1 MQSTPAF
8 GLSNQA
14 ATALTTDLRATDNNK
29 SVLFI
34 DSGVQSAASLT
45 SQVTAGT
52 SVYVLDANQD
62 AVSQMTQVLSG
73 MSGVDSVQIASHG
86 RNGGLQLGQSWLDVE
101 SLPSYVAQLKSWAG
115 ALSANADI
123 LLYGCN
129 VAADATGKAFV
140 NLLAQATGADVAA
153 SDDLTGNAALGGD
166 WDLEF
171 QVGKVALDVMQRV
184 PGLQEYTGLF
194 ALDAAL
200 ESAKII
206 APSPIGVAAEV
217 IDAKGNIYRIGGIGA
232 QTVDFDPGVGV
243 VNLTS
248 EGRDL
253 FIQKLDANNNLLWVK
268 QWDVNPTGTDS
279 VLASKISIDANE
291 NVYISGGFQGS
302 IDFNPGTE
310 VANLTNANAGANAGF
325 IEKLDASGNFLWT
338 KQINL
343 GYSEPLVDK
352 SGNIYLSGDFTGT
365 VDLDP
370 GAGSFLVTDQDTRG
384 DLFASKLDTD
394 GNLIWAKQ
402 FVSTIGDPKL
412 TSAAV
417 FIGGSVSL
425 STSRL
430 DENGNLYLKVKGN
443 NSDVTLEP
451 GKTLQLPHSFDI
463 YRKSE
468 YEILFNTSGEL
479 IGTAQYPVVD
489 LTAGE
494 SESVLDPLMDISGN
508 IVSISGTKLSK
519 TNQAGENLWVT
530 EFPGIRTSR
539 YLPMRQDASGNS
551 YIFDHRPYDYRNT
564 GITKV
569 SATGQVLW
577 NKQFSSNREVKINDI
592 KFDAAGNVYT
602 VGSFRGT
609 TDMDPGAGSLNFV
622 SQAEVE
628 VGYGNDI
635 FINKLDSNG
644 NLVWA
649 KQIGGAG
656 NDVATKLRL
665 DALGNV
671 HVEGTFNDVVDFD
684 PSVGITNLGTLG
696 KSERFDLTLKQVDN
710 TVSIVTTPEAVT
722 VNSVT
727 QAVTINSPNPTT
739 GQTESTVLTYG
750 SEFGQIAGQTVVLED
765 KWKVIEKTDL
775 NRDGVTDVVLHSN
788 SKDEARVWQ
797 VNAAGQLTSSQS
809 VKGQDG
815 QTLKTGRQDWD
826 LVGTADAD
834 KDGILDLVWRNQTTD
849 ETAFWFM
856 QADGI
861 TVKSYDYLRGN
872 SGEVV
877 KTYNPNW
884 KIIDVSDFDGD
895 GSADILFS
903 LPESNQTAIARLKD
917 KTFVDFQ
924 YIASKPDA
932 SLVLQKIADI
942 NSDGIADI
950 SWKNASNG
958 QVTVQTLKFESNVWR
973 GNDFKL
979 VDDLKAV

>member
-8 GLSNQA
+8 GFSNQA

-62 AVSQMTQVLSG
+62 AVAQMTQVLSG

-86 RNGGLQLGQSWLDVE
+86 RNGGLQLGQSWLAVG

-171 QVGKVALDVMQRV
+171 QVGQVALDVMQRV
-184 PGLQEYTGLF
+184 PGFQEYTGLF

-200 ESAKII
+200 ESARII
-206 APSPIGVAAEV
+206 APSPISVSAEA

-268 QWDVNPTGTDS
+268 QWDLNPTGTDS
-279 VLASKISIDANE
+279 VEASKISIDANE
-291 NVYISGGFQGS
+291 NVYISGSFKGS

-310 VANLTNANAGANAGF
+310 VSNLTSPNADF
-325 IEKLDASGNFLWT
+325 IEKLDASGSFLWA
-338 KQINL
+338 KQLEL
-343 GYSEPLVDK
+343 GYSNLVDK
-352 SGNIYLSGDFTGT
+352 SGNVYLTS
-365 VDLDP
+365 
-370 GAGSFLVTDQDTRG
+370 ASS
-384 DLFASKLDTD
+384 ASKLDTD
-394 GNLIWAKQ
+394 GNLTWVKQ
-402 FVSTIGDPKL
+402 FATTVDRTPIL
-412 TSAAV
+412 TTGAFFVDATGV
-417 FIGGSVSL
+417 RL

-430 DENGNLYLKVKGN
+430 DVDGNVYLTINGLA
-443 NSDVTLEP
+443 SDVEISP
-451 GKTLQLPHSFDI
+451 GKIIQFPRPGVLPSTPGSNG
-463 YRKSE
+463 YYSSAE
-468 YEILFNTSGEL
+468 YEVLLNTSGEL
-479 IGTAQYPVVD
+479 IGTSQYPV
-489 LTAGE
+489 LNYSGLGSTIGAE
-494 SESVLDPLMDISGN
+494 LNPLNPLMDGSGN

-519 TNQAGENLWVT
+519 TNQAGEKLWIA
-530 EFPGIRTSR
+530 ELPAISTSR
-539 YLPMRQDASGNS
+539 FLPMLQDASGNT
-551 YIFDHRPYDYRNT
+551 YIFDRARDGRNT
-564 GITKV
+564 GIFKV

-577 NKQFSSNREVKINDI
+577 NKQFSSNREVRINDV

-609 TDMDPGAGSLNFV
+609 TDMDPGAGNLNFV
-622 SQAEVE
+622 SQAEAE

-644 NLVWA
+644 QLVWA

-684 PSVGITNLGTLG
+684 PGVGTTNLGTLG
-696 KSERFDLTLKQVDN
+696 KSERFNLTLKQVDN

-722 VNSVT
+722 VNPIT
-727 QAVTINSPNPTT
+727 QEITINSPNPTT
-739 GQTESTVLTYG
+739 GQTESTALTYG

-765 KWKVIEKTDL
+765 KWKVIEKADL

-788 SKDEARVWQ
+788 SKDEAQVWR
-797 VNAAGQLTSSQS
+797 VNAAGQLISSQS
-809 VKGQDG
+809 VKGQNG

-924 YIASKPDA
+924 YIASRPDA
-932 SLVLQKIADI
+932 NSVLQKVADI

-950 SWKNASNG
+950 SWRNTSNG
-958 QVTVQTLKFESNVWR
+958 QVTVQTLKFESKVWR
-973 GNDFKL
+973 GDDFKL